1 MTASSPSDRSRFQEM
16 AAWIGSKPWRAGLL
30 IFVVSVGVRAAL
42 LPYVPLDPA
51 FTMRW
56 ETAAV
61 ARQLLQTGEYANPY
75 ILPTG
80 PTAHAV
86 PFHTALMIVIIKLF
100 GVTMAA
106 EYARCGLTIVSF
118 STMYALLPWFANRF
132 GLGLRAGFIG
142 GLLGALNPMHF
153 MFGTAGVLAEEFAA
167 MALGFLMVA
176 SIRRWKSGCVRARD
190 SLLLGVAWG
199 AAFHVSPVLALVL
212 AAFVLFELCWVK
224 NRGKWLQLGLVAA
237 GVILACAPWTWRN
250 YNALGGFV
258 FIRSNLGLEL
268 RMGNHYGVAVS
279 MEETDRR
286 SPAPHPTTNIEEA
299 RKVAVLGE
307 LEYMR
312 RARAEA
318 LDWIKQNPAA
328 FSRLTSL
335 RILQVWL
342 GDWRLDPF
350 TAAGTTLL
358 SLLALL
364 GAWRAWPNLGPAHRA
379 ALLLPLLAFPLIYYI
394 TAYMPR
400 YRVPIDWILLLL
412 AGSAISSLGK
422 PEKTG
427 QDGAPSS
434 QATV

>member
-1 MTASSPSDRSRFQEM
+1 MSQPDPRPGALKSTL
-16 AAWIGSKPWRAGLL
+16 RAGLI
-30 IFVVSVGVRAAL
+30 IFLVSAAVRLVL

-51 FTMRW
+51 WTMRW

-86 PFHTALMIVIIKLF
+86 PFHTALMTLIIHLF
-100 GVTMAA
+100 GSTMAA
-106 EYARCGLTIVSF
+106 EYVRCGLTIVSF
-118 STMYALLPWFANRF
+118 SAMYALLPWFVLRF

-167 MALGFLMVA
+167 IALGFLMVA
-176 SIRRWKSGCVRARD
+176 SVRRWTSGCVRARN
-190 SLLLGVAWG
+190 SLLLGLAWG
-199 AAFHVSPVLALVL
+199 AAFHISPVLLLVL
-212 AAFVLFELCWVK
+212 IVFALLEVFWIRG
-224 NRGKWLQLGLVAA
+224 RGKWLQLGLVAA
-237 GVILACAPWTWRN
+237 GVVLACAPWTWRN
-250 YNALGGFV
+250 HQALGGFV

-268 RMGNHYGVAVS
+268 RMGNHPGVGVT
-279 MEETDRR
+279 MEETGRR
-286 SPAPHPTTNIEEA
+286 SPAPHPTTHIEEA
-299 RKVAVLGE
+299 RKVAILGE

-318 LDWIKQNPAA
+318 LDWIKRNPAE
-328 FSRLTSL
+328 FSRLTCL

-342 GDWRLDPF
+342 GDWRLDPLA
-350 TAAGTTLL
+350 AAGTTLL

-364 GAWRAWPNLGPAHRA
+364 GAWRAWPLLNPAQRV
-379 ALLLPLLAFPLIYYI
+379 ALLLPLLSFPLIYYV

-400 YRVPIDWILLLL
+400 YRIPVDWILLLL
-412 AGSAISSLGK
+412 AGFAISSRICSETAKLQSE
-422 PEKTG
+422 PP
-427 QDGAPSS
+427 PSDRPGGLE
-434 QATV
+434 

>member
-1 MTASSPSDRSRFQEM
+1 MDHPDRRPGALQS
-16 AAWIGSKPWRAGLL
+16 ALKAGLIIFL
-30 IFVVSVGVRAAL
+30 ISAAVRLAL
-42 LPYVPLDPA
+42 LPFVPLDPA

-56 ETAAV
+56 ETAKV
-61 ARQLLQTGEYANPY
+61 ANQLLQTGEYANPY

-86 PFHTALMIVIIKLF
+86 PFHTALMFLIIKLF

-118 STMYALLPWFANRF
+118 STMYALLPWFATRF

-142 GLLGALNPMHF
+142 GLIGALNPMHF

-167 MALGFLMVA
+167 MALGFLMAA
-176 SIRRWKSGCVRARD
+176 SLCRWTSGCVRASG

-199 AAFHVSPVLALVL
+199 AAFYISPVLLLVL
-212 AAFVLFELCWVK
+212 IAFTVFEVFWIKDRARWFNLA
-224 NRGKWLQLGLVAA
+224 LLAA
-237 GVILACAPWTWRN
+237 GVVLACTPWTWRN

-268 RMGNHYGVAVS
+268 RMGNHSGVGVS

-286 SPAPHPTTNIEEA
+286 SPAPHPTTHIEEA
-299 RKVAVLGE
+299 RKVALLGE

-335 RILQVWL
+335 RVLQVWL
-342 GDWRLDPF
+342 GDWRLDPL
-350 TAAGTTLL
+350 TAAGATLL
-358 SLLALL
+358 SLLAVL
-364 GAWRAWPNLGPAHRA
+364 GAWRAWPIFDPARRA
-379 ALLLPLLAFPLIYYI
+379 ALLLPLLSFPLIYYA

-400 YRVPIDWILLLL
+400 YRIPVDWILLLL
-412 AGSAISSLGK
+412 AGYAVSSWAGRRRSH
-422 PEKTG
+422 TS
-427 QDGAPSS
+427 DCAMI
-434 QATV
+434 